1 MRIISETNKEETITC
16 LKCDALIG
24 FEDKDTEV
32 GEFGCLYITCPKCK
46 EKIWLDNGVK
56 LTYENI
62 EYPRHFHF
70 PENAMPVSDEEIHE
84 AVKNI
89 VKNIGEN
96 YFYIGLET
104 GDSLVFG
111 INWED
116 GIEIFVCKNPAST
129 MLFKEVEA
137 DF

>member
-1 MRIISETNKEETITC
+1 M
-16 LKCDALIG
+16 LKNSLSSFVWFSHAFIQKFHTLILNPYKNNT
-24 FEDKDTEV
+24 FA
-32 GEFGCLYITCPKCK
+32 FSLAQ
-46 EKIWLDNGVK
+46 

-70 PENAMPVSDEEIHE
+70 PENAMPVSDEEIHK